1 MVNHKT
7 YHTAPDCLV
16 LQGGARRAVFSLGF
30 LQSARPALQEVNLIA
45 AVSSGVAVACAHLL
59 DRHEEAFELCLDAAR
74 DFRNGF
80 SIGKWFRGQRP
91 TQHFASYRA
100 LVNRLVTVPRWQE
113 LHRHPTRLRILI
125 GLSPGRSRLVAGALA
140 FTAFRLRRSVPGLTP
155 YVIEAQ
161 QCHQRDEFINAM
173 LASAAVPIACPLP
186 LIADRVAV
194 DGSTITPIPLCAAE
208 GSLRPLL
215 VLTQLPP
222 PRPIP
227 SHLQRVAPDNDLT
240 HSAWDLGNEQGLR
253 SLYEQGLMAGQRYA
267 RTNTMPD
274 SSAPH

>member
-1 MVNHKT
+1 MVNLHAD
-7 YHTAPDCLV
+7 HTLPDCLV

-30 LQSARPALQEVNLIA
+30 LRSARPALQEVNLIA

-59 DRHEEAFELCLDAAR
+59 DRHDEAFELCLEAAR

-91 TQHFASYRA
+91 TQHFDSYRS
-100 LVNRLVTVPRWQE
+100 LLDRLLTVPRWQQ

-125 GLSPGRSRLVAGALA
+125 GLSPGRSRWVAGALA

-161 QCHQRDEFINAM
+161 QCHQRDDFINAV

-186 LIADRVAV
+186 IIAERVAV
-194 DGSTITPIPLCAAE
+194 DGGTIAPIPWCAAE
-208 GSLRPLL
+208 GAVRPLL

-227 SHLQRVAPDNDLT
+227 DHLQRVAPAKDLN
-240 HSAWDLGNEQGLR
+240 HSAWDLGNEEELR
-253 SLYEQGLMAGQRYA
+253 CLFEQGLTVGEHFA
-267 RTNTMPD
+267 RTNTMSD
-274 SSAPH
+274 G